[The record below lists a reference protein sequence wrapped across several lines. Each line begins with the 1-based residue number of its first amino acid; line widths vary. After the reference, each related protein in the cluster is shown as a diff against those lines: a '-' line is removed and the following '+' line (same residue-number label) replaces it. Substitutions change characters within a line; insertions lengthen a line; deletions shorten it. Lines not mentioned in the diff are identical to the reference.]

1 MNINQGDHMLSK
13 YVTVLN
19 RNILESKEDFIC
31 HQVNCKGVM
40 GAGVARALYE
50 KWPQVKSEY
59 LSFYRSK
66 TSNCKSQQ
74 ELEEVTKSLLGQYQ
88 LVEINKT
95 DFPRY
100 VVNIFSQYG
109 YGRNEC
115 HTDYPAI
122 SRAINFLFYGY
133 PTGTYAFPYG
143 FGCGLAGGDWDTV
156 FHLIGLLADKHQ
168 VYCTFYRI

>member
-1 MNINQGDHMLSK
+1 MLSK
-13 YVTVLN
+13 YVLVVN
-19 RNILESKEDFIC
+19 GDILDAKENFIC
-31 HQVNCKGVM
+31 HQVNCMGVM
-40 GAGVARALYE
+40 GAGLAKALYT

-59 LSFYRSK
+59 LSFYNSRIES
-66 TSNCKSQQ
+66 CKGKVD
-74 ELEEVTKSLLGQYQ
+74 LYFARRSLLGSYQ
-88 LVEINKT
+88 LVEINEHT
-95 DFPRY
+95 DPRF

-115 HTDYPAI
+115 HTDYSAI

-156 FHLIGLLADKHQ
+156 FHLISLLADKHQ

>member
-1 MNINQGDHMLSK
+1 MLSK

-66 TSNCKSQQ
+66 TSNCKSKQ
-74 ELEEVTKSLLGQYQ
+74 ELDEVTKSLLGQYQ
-88 LVEINKT
+88 LVEINKVG
-95 DFPRY
+95 FPRY
-100 VVNIFSQYG
+100 VINIFSQYD
-109 YGRNEC
+109 YGGNKC
-115 HTDYPAI
+115 HTDYSAI
-122 SRAINFLFYGY
+122 SRAVNFLFLRYRSS
-133 PTGTYAFPYG
+133 TFAFPYG
-143 FGCGLAGGDWDTV
+143 FGCGLAGGNWDDV
-156 FHLIGLLADKHQ
+156 FHLISLLADKYR